1 MDIRGRVCLRPGW
14 KKGSSTGYDGF
25 TVVEVMVGFFLL
37 AIFMAG
43 ALGLL
48 SQTMRTHSLIRDR
61 TEATNLAW
69 SRIERASNLE
79 FSALNDLAETDI
91 RINRSG
97 LPDDQNKYLRSTT
110 VTPLSG
116 ALNAVQI
123 RVEVRHL
130 DRRSGEFSSS
140 PEVIETILT
149 NILRIAEGGS

>member
-1 MDIRGRVCLRPGW
+1 MDTQNRGGVCPGW
-14 KKGSSTGYDGF
+14 KKGSIQGHDGF
-25 TVVEVMVGFFLL
+25 TVVEVMVGVFLL

-48 SQTMRTHSLIRDR
+48 SQTMRTHSLVRDR
-61 TEATNLAW
+61 TGATNLAW

-79 FSALNDLAETDI
+79 FSALQDLAEADI

-97 LPDDQNKYLRSTT
+97 LPDDQGEYLRSTT

-149 NILRIAEGGS
+149 NILRIAEEGS